1 MKKILI
7 SSIVLLWITFN
18 FINYSYANNDEIKVF
33 KQMAITTTQVEEDYW
48 KAVNKALDNYF
59 MDARY
64 KKDIVKLNKL
74 EERLEKSLIKYKE
87 KSFLNFNDRKK
98 YNLLQNIYYRSKYI
112 TIYYNK

>member
-7 SSIVLLWITFN
+7 SFIVLFWMIFN
-18 FINYSYANNDEIKVF
+18 FINYSHANNDEIKVF
-33 KQMAITTTQVEEDYW
+33 KQMAITTTKVEEDYW
-48 KAVNKALDNYF
+48 KAINKALDNYF

-64 KKDIVKLNKL
+64 KKDITKLNKL